1 MVQNSITY
9 CERIL
14 KRPGQSVLSWAI
26 QVAGL
31 SHCQWKLECKMEDV
45 DPLKQHKARSEKG
58 RDSAGKVEK
67 VWMRERLGG

>member
-1 MVQNSITY
+1 
-9 CERIL
+9 
-14 KRPGQSVLSWAI
+14 
-26 QVAGL
+26 
-31 SHCQWKLECKMEDV
+31 MEDV